1 MFSKSLQIQQ
11 LNYNHRIKGL
21 TVGNKPEWKV
31 EKQPVWLVAAIRKTI
46 AALPGGY
53 AEAAEILDETQNSLF
68 NRLRVGGDQIFPMG
82 WAMVLQSAAGVS
94 YIADAFSRE
103 TDNGIHVSGAVPD
116 DENEEIGLK
125 LAELVGRLGD
135 LVNAYRWYI
144 DDGVVDKGEWQSL
157 NDIAYQFRVTLMT
170 FLNLISRVYCLPE
183 MGEARECAAPGPLA
197 CRISGETNA

>member
-1 MFSKSLQIQQ
+1 M
-11 LNYNHRIKGL
+11 
-21 TVGNKPEWKV
+21 
-31 EKQPVWLVAAIRKTI
+31 AAIRKTI
-46 AALPGGY
+46 AALPCGY

-68 NRLRVGGDQIFPMG
+68 NRLRAGGDQIFPMG

-103 TDNGIHVSGAVPD
+103 TDNGIHVPGAVPD

-125 LAELVGRLGD
+125 LAELVGRLGE
-135 LVNAYRWYI
+135 LVNAYRHYI
-144 DDGVVDKGEWQSL
+144 EDGVVDRSEWQSL

-183 MGEARECAAPGPLA
+183 WVRPASVQLRAPWRVVSVEKLTHEQCNGKQPSPATTWYSRCWNLVV
-197 CRISGETNA
+197 SV